1 MKVSIPTPCN
11 ENWKEMTPT
20 QRGAFC
26 KKCAI
31 DVVDFSNKS
40 AEEIRS
46 TLKENIGKHLC
57 GRFKKSQLEDLSQ
70 AYHLW
75 ENQSKRT
82 FQSKFLWACMLAFGL
97 TLFASCDT
105 SNAQTSPV
113 QPEKFTP
120 ELYSDTTKKD
130 TTDNLPILMGDT
142 IVTPLQGTQNK
153 DCEQIHNDFE
163 LGEPTVDYDP
173 PLKLSEVMVELTP
186 IDTPEVLPVQ
196 PVMPDRNHELIMGKM
211 IAPPQFNDFLI
222 DTVRRENLPE
232 VIESEELIAMVY
244 PNPSKG
250 NSQLII
256 TPKKKDYYS
265 ISLYNLAG
273 QELSSIHEGN
283 LLNKENVLELDL
295 SAYPNGIYL
304 IKITSNYRARALK
317 INKIG

>member
-26 KKCAI
+26 QKCAI

-57 GRFKKSQLEDLSQ
+57 GRFKKSQLEELSQ

-105 SNAQTSPV
+105 SNAQTPPL
-113 QPEKFTP
+113 QPENFVP

-130 TTDNLPILMGDT
+130 STDKLPILMGDT
-142 IVTPLQGTQNK
+142 IVTPVNGTQNK
-153 DCEQIHNDFE
+153 DCEQIHVDFE
-163 LGEPTVDYDP
+163 LGEPAIDYDP
-173 PLKLSEVMVELTP
+173 PLMIGEVIAEPTP
-186 IDTPEVLPVQ
+186 IDTSDIVPVQ
-196 PVMPDRNHELIMGKM
+196 PVIPVKNNELIMGKM

-222 DTVRRENLPE
+222 DTVQRENLPE
-232 VIESEELIAMVY
+232 KIESDELKALVY
-244 PNPSKG
+244 PNPTSG

-256 TPKKKDYYS
+256 TPKKKGYYS

-283 LLNKENVLELDL
+283 LSGRENVLDLDL

-317 INKIG
+317 INKVD